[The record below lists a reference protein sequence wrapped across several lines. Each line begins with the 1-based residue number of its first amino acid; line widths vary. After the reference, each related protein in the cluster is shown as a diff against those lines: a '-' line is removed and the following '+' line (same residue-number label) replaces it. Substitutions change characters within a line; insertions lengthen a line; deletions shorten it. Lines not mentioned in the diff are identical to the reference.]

1 MKSTTLNSALFTD
14 LDDSQSEA
22 VNGGGHYSCY
32 KPKYDCY
39 YEKPKYECY
48 KPKYECYTPKYEC
61 YKPKYHGC

>member
-14 LDDSQSEA
+14 LDDTQSEA
-22 VNGGGHYSCY
+22 VNGGSYHCY

-39 YEKPKYECY
+39 KPKYECY

-61 YKPKYHGC
+61 YKPKSYC